1 MGFRSCSN
9 AADSEASRAARFDR
23 LVCARRPMCGKIVDH
38 DNILALKRQ
47 DQASFD
53 IGQELDVGH

>member
-1 MGFRSCSN
+1 MRQM
-9 AADSEASRAARFDR
+9 AKRRAARFDR
-23 LVCARRPMCGKIVDH
+23 LVYARRPMCRKIVDH

-47 DQASFD
+47 DQALFD